1 MGELGTMRR
10 MHLRRGT
17 PPLLAMACA
26 ALLAAGTAETAAPT
40 LATFERGRG
49 EPTLVL
55 IHGLG
60 QDHSVWDRVAPKL
73 AERHRLI
80 LVDLPGHGA
89 SEAIAPISVGSVAEA
104 LDRALAKLKVKR
116 AVLVG
121 HSYGGLVALEE
132 ASDHA
137 DRASGVVSI
146 DLATYTQ
153 IDSERVAN
161 LETILRDRYP
171 LFIQGVFSPMTRDE
185 SQVDSV
191 IEKAGRVP
199 QEVMSAYFRDAWH
212 ADLRPRIKSL
222 KTPVL
227 VVATDVTWTPAESWT
242 SARTRLGYET
252 AGPATGRR
260 IWESGHLIP
269 IDQPDTLALA
279 IEAFAATLRK

>member
-1 MGELGTMRR
+1 V
-10 MHLRRGT
+10 
-17 PPLLAMACA
+17 ACA

-40 LATFERGRG
+40 LATYERGSG
-49 EPTLVL
+49 EPAIVL

-60 QDHSVWDRVAPKL
+60 QDHSLWDRVAPKL

-89 SEAIAPISVGSVAEA
+89 SEAIATVSVGSVAEA

-132 ASDHA
+132 ATGHA
-137 DRASGVVSI
+137 DRAAGVVSI

-153 IDSERVAN
+153 LDSGRVAN
-161 LETILRDRYP
+161 LETVIRDRYP
-171 LFIQGVFSPMTRDE
+171 LFIQGVFGPMTRNE

-191 IEKAGRVP
+191 IERAGRVP
-199 QEVMSAYFRDAWH
+199 QAVMSAYFRDAWH
-212 ADLRPRIKSL
+212 ADLRPRVKKL
-222 KTPVL
+222 KAPVL
-227 VVATDVTWTPAESWT
+227 VVTTDVTWNSAESWT
-242 SARTRLGYET
+242 SARKRLGYET

-279 IEAFAATLRK
+279 IEDFAATIRK